1 MKKNKIKTLV
11 AVIML
16 IIIVLLSMENCILAV
31 TESLIDTSKKAT
43 LTIIE
48 YENAYG
54 KDKDVQ
60 EDVPLENVELTIYK
74 LDETNFE
81 KDTKQLEQEIKS
93 KSINLNSVV
102 ETTNRNG
109 EAEFSNLD
117 LGRYFVME
125 TKAPKN
131 VTVKMESFIIDL
143 PRSNETG
150 TEWNYEVTVK
160 PKNTTVYGDV
170 ELTKYDKDKVTPLE
184 GTTWQLQ
191 KKNNDVWEIYEN
203 TELTTNN
210 LGKIIN

>member
-1 MKKNKIKTLV
+1 MNKIKRLV

-16 IIIVLLSMENCILAV
+16 IIIVLLNMENYVLAV
-31 TESLIDTSKKAT
+31 TNSLIDTSKKAT
-43 LTIIE
+43 LKIIE
-48 YENAYG
+48 YENAHG
-54 KDKDVQ
+54 KDKNAQ
-60 EDVPLENVELTIYK
+60 EDIPLENVELTIYK

-81 KDTKQLEQEIKS
+81 KDEKQLEQEIKS

-102 ETTNRNG
+102 QITNQNG
-109 EAEFSNLD
+109 EAVFSNLD

-160 PKNTTVYGDV
+160 PKNITVYGDV
-170 ELTKYDKDKVTPLE
+170 ELTKYDKDGITPLKITIH
-184 GTTWQLQ
+184 GKYMKIQNLQ
-191 KKNNDVWEIYEN
+191 QTI
-203 TELTTNN
+203 
-210 LGKIIN
+210 